1 MVSYDAV
8 GTLSNPFDLTICLLP
23 SPKGDVTMM
32 PKDLQ
37 KMLAQVVL
45 NTRSNS
51 RAVLNVCL
59 AYTSRNDM
67 ASAVRA
73 CAKAVA
79 EGTLVPSDV
88 TDSVISRAMMTNR
101 MPDLDMLLR

>member
-1 MVSYDAV
+1 M
-8 GTLSNPFDLTICLLP
+8 L
-23 SPKGDVTMM
+23 

-37 KMLAQVVL
+37 KMLARVVL
-45 NTRSNS
+45 NTHHNA

-67 ASAVRA
+67 ASAVRV
-73 CAKAVA
+73 CAKGVA
-79 EGTLVPSDV
+79 DGLLVPSDV
-88 TDSVISRAMMTNR
+88 TDDVIERTMMTNQ